1 MSAAEAFDATGTLV
15 RDGGGFALQQD
26 GGGLIRLDLHRVP
39 VDQVEKRV
47 RVVGTRIGD
56 ALVEA
61 DGVSAP

>member
-1 MSAAEAFDATGTLV
+1 MIGDAVDLSGTLV

-26 GGGLIRLDLHRVP
+26 GGGLVRLDLHRLP
-39 VDQVEKRV
+39 VDRVEKRV
-47 RVVGTRIGD
+47 RVIGTWIGE